1 MQHVHALVAAF
12 LIFAAGAVLATD
24 KPDCNRPL
32 TLALH
37 DHGLLYSSDTGT
49 GIDKDV
55 ADELIRRSGCKIRI
69 SVMPRARIWQLIE
82 SGALDFSLSG
92 ITNAERE
99 RFAGFAWYFANKY
112 YLLVRRDAGV
122 AEQAAFERQPT
133 ITEKVNAFA
142 AREFVF
148 GSAIASHVTFLYC
161 GTCGGMPCLSY
172 SNLPKV
178 AEPSG
183 GYSDR
188 RRAFTRSRV
197 GGRATSQ

>member
-12 LIFAAGAVLATD
+12 LLIAGSAVLATD

-55 ADELIRRSGCKIRI
+55 ADEPTRRSGCKIRI

-92 ITNAERE
+92 ITNAERD

-112 YLLVRRDAGV
+112 YLLVRKDAGV
-122 AEQAAFERQPT
+122 ADQAAAAGPT
-133 ITEKVNAFA
+133 SRRPSST
-142 AREFVF
+142 RR
-148 GSAIASHVTFLYC
+148 SA
-161 GTCGGMPCLSY
+161 
-172 SNLPKV
+172 
-178 AEPSG
+178 PS
-183 GYSDR
+183 
-188 RRAFTRSRV
+188 RRASWPPESMRVTESPLWRPPASNGRSSITPAGTPPRCRCPSTTPPPRSRWS
-197 GGRATSQ
+197 GS